1 MSARPLVVTRPGAT
15 GERLA
20 ADLRAAGCD
29 ALWLPAFEFGT
40 AADPAQA
47 QAVLARLADYDLAI
61 FVSPAAVAA
70 TATLLAQ
77 PWPANTV
84 IGAVGAAT
92 KREVLARIAGAEAAT
107 IDAPAAGDEGG
118 SEALWAILQDRAG
131 TFRRALILRAEHGRE
146 WLAERLQAAG
156 VQVRALAVY
165 TRRVAAPDART
176 RSTLRAWM
184 QAGRACAVLVTS
196 SEAVE
201 ALAAQ
206 LEADIAGWVRA
217 GRALATHERIAQR
230 LRAAGFAD
238 VRVVAADVA
247 SILRA
252 CAQ

>member
-1 MSARPLVVTRPGAT
+1 VTERPLIVTRPGAA

-29 ALWLPAFEFGT
+29 ALWLPAFAFG
-40 AADPAQA
+40 AAPDAA
-47 QAVLARLADYDLAI
+47 RARAALARLADYDLAV

-70 TATLLAQ
+70 TAALLAR
-77 PWPANTV
+77 PWPPQTA
-84 IGAVGAAT
+84 IAAVGAAT
-92 KREVLARIAGAEAAT
+92 KREVLARIAGADAAT
-107 IDAPAAGDEGG
+107 IHAPAAADESG
-118 SEALWAILQDRAG
+118 SEALWAHLQAG
-131 TFRRALILRAEHGRE
+131 GCAFRRALILRAEHGRE

-156 VQVRALAVY
+156 VQVRLLAVY
-165 TRRVAAPDART
+165 TRRIAAPEARALA
-176 RSTLRAWM
+176 TLRAWM
-184 QAGRACAVLVTS
+184 QAGRAPAVLVTS
-196 SEAVE
+196 SEAVD

-206 LEADIAGWVRA
+206 LEADLACWLRA

-247 SILRA
+247 ALVRA